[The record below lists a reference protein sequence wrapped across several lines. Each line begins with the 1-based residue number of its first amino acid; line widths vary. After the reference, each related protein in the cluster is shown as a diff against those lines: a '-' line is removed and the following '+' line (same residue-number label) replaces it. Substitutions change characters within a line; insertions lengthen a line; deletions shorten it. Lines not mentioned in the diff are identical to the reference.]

1 MDEGLI
7 KGEKVC
13 HHTEGRVILF
23 RSFNSAKKSVLV
35 NNYEYSPQDSLHHLH
50 RK

>member
-23 RSFNSAKKSVLV
+23 RSFFFNSAKKSVLV
-35 NNYEYSPQDSLHHLH
+35 NDYE
-50 RK
+50 